1 MLDLKISGGSVVDGT
16 GAPAFR
22 ADVGIRGGRIVA
34 VGDLTGQGAAEELHA
49 EGAIVTPGFVDLHT
63 HYDGQV
69 TWDPALM
76 PSSLHGVTTAV
87 MGNCGVGFAPVHE
100 ADRAALIALMEGV
113 EDIPGSALAEGIRW
127 AWEGFP
133 GYLDALAAT
142 PRTIDVAAQVPHDA
156 LRMFVMRER
165 ASAQEAA
172 TDGDIAAMRAVLRE
186 ALEAGAVGFSTG
198 RTDNHRSATGAATP
212 ASEASVRELVGLAGA
227 FEGLGHGVLQAVS
240 DFDMARG
247 PDPFD
252 GEFDVI
258 EAMARAAHGHATSL
272 SLMQRDGDPQ
282 QWTRILSRAEAAAA
296 EGVPLHVQV
305 APRGI
310 GVLIGLTAT
319 FHPFMGKASYQA
331 LAHLPLEA
339 RVAAMRT
346 PEVRGRI
353 LAEPSLPVAGDGSA
367 IPPLVDRLLAII
379 DQVSFKMF
387 RLGDF
392 PDYEPGLGASI
403 GARARAEG
411 KAPLAALY
419 DALLEQ
425 EGTEL
430 LYFPIFNY
438 QAFNLDVVG
447 QMMNH
452 PLALP
457 GLSDGGAHVGTICDA
472 SFPTFLLSHWA
483 RDRATGRWSVE
494 RAVNFLTGRAADFL
508 GVADRG
514 RIAVGLRA
522 DLNVIDHAA
531 LGLRRPRMV
540 RDLPGGGQRL
550 LQDAV
555 GYRATLVNGVV
566 IAREGVLTGALPGG
580 LVRAGR

>member
-1 MLDLKISGGSVVDGT
+1 MLDLKIRGGMVVDGT
-16 GAPAFR
+16 GAPAYP

-34 VGDLTGQGAAEELHA
+34 IGALGGDAAAEELSA
-49 EGAIVTPGFVDLHT
+49 EGALVTPGFVDLHT
-63 HYDGQV
+63 HFDGQV
-69 TWDPALM
+69 TWDPGLM
-76 PSSLHGVTTAV
+76 PASVHGVTTAV
-87 MGNCGVGFAPVHE
+87 MGNCGVGFAPVHT

-133 GYLDALAAT
+133 GYLDALAAH
-142 PRTIDVAAQVPHDA
+142 PRSIDVAAQVPHDA

-165 ASAQEAA
+165 AVANEVA
-172 TDGDIAAMRAVLRE
+172 TDADITAMRSVLRE
-186 ALEAGAVGFSTG
+186 ALQAGAVGFSTG
-198 RTDNHRSATGAATP
+198 RTDNHRSASGAATP

-258 EAMARAAHGHATSL
+258 EAMARAAHGHPTSI
-272 SLMQRDGDPQ
+272 SLMQRDGDPG
-282 QWTRILSRAEAAAA
+282 QWTRILARAEAAAA
-296 EGVPLHVQV
+296 DGVPMHVQV

-319 FHPFMGKASYQA
+319 FHPFMGKPSY
-331 LAHLPLEA
+331 LAIAGLPLAE
-339 RVAAMRT
+339 RVAAMRQ
-346 PEVRGRI
+346 PEVRARI
-353 LAEPSLPVAGDGSA
+353 LSEASLPVAGDGSP

-379 DQVSFKMF
+379 DQVAFKMF
-387 RLGDF
+387 RMGDV
-392 PDYEPGLGASI
+392 PDYEPGLADSI
-403 GARARAEG
+403 GARARAAG
-411 KAPLAALY
+411 RAPLDALY
-419 DALLEQ
+419 DALLEN
-425 EGTEL
+425 EGAEL

-438 QAFNLDVVG
+438 QAFNLDAVG
-447 QMMNH
+447 VMLNH

-472 SFPTFLLSHWA
+472 SFPTYLLSHWA
-483 RDRATGRWSVE
+483 RDRAAGRWSVE
-494 RAVNFLTGRAADFL
+494 RAVHFLTGRAADFL
-508 GVADRG
+508 GAADRG
-514 RIAVGLRA
+514 RVAVGLRA
-522 DLNVIDHAA
+522 DLNIIDHAR

-555 GYRATLVNGVV
+555 GYRATLVHGEV
-566 IAREGVLTGALPGG
+566 IAREGVLTGALPGR
-580 LVRAGR
+580 LFRARA

>member
-1 MLDLKISGGSVVDGT
+1 MLDLKIRGGMVVDGT
-16 GAPAFR
+16 GAPAYP

-34 VGDLTGQGAAEELHA
+34 IGALGGDAAAEELSA
-49 EGAIVTPGFVDLHT
+49 EGALVTPGFVDLHT
-63 HYDGQV
+63 HFDGQV
-69 TWDPALM
+69 TWDPGLM
-76 PSSLHGVTTAV
+76 PASVHGVTTAV
-87 MGNCGVGFAPVHE
+87 MGNCGVGFAPVHT
-100 ADRAALIALMEGV
+100 ADRAALIALMEV

-133 GYLDALAAT
+133 GYLDALAAH
-142 PRTIDVAAQVPHDA
+142 PRSIDVAAQVPHDA

-165 ASAQEAA
+165 AVANEVA
-172 TDGDIAAMRAVLRE
+172 TDADITAMRSVLRE
-186 ALEAGAVGFSTG
+186 ALQAGAVGFSTG
-198 RTDNHRSATGAATP
+198 RTDNHRSASGAATP

-258 EAMARAAHGHATSL
+258 EAMARAAHGHPTSI
-272 SLMQRDGDPQ
+272 SLMQRDGDPG
-282 QWTRILSRAEAAAA
+282 QWTRILARAEAAAA
-296 EGVPLHVQV
+296 DGVPMHVQV

-319 FHPFMGKASYQA
+319 FHPFMGKPSY
-331 LAHLPLEA
+331 LAIAGLPLAE
-339 RVAAMRT
+339 RVAAMRQ
-346 PEVRGRI
+346 PEVRARI
-353 LAEPSLPVAGDGSA
+353 LSEASLPVAGDGSP

-379 DQVSFKMF
+379 DQVAFKMF
-387 RLGDF
+387 RMGDV
-392 PDYEPGLGASI
+392 PDYEPGLADSI
-403 GARARAEG
+403 GARARAAG
-411 KAPLAALY
+411 RAPLDALY
-419 DALLEQ
+419 DALLEN
-425 EGTEL
+425 EGAEL

-438 QAFNLDVVG
+438 QAFNLDAVG
-447 QMMNH
+447 VMLNH

-472 SFPTFLLSHWA
+472 SFPTYLLSHWA
-483 RDRATGRWSVE
+483 RDRAAGRWSVE
-494 RAVNFLTGRAADFL
+494 RAVHFLTGRAADFL
-508 GVADRG
+508 GAADRG
-514 RIAVGLRA
+514 RVAVGLRA
-522 DLNVIDHAA
+522 DLNIIDHAR

-555 GYRATLVNGVV
+555 GYRATLVHGEV
-566 IAREGVLTGALPGG
+566 IAREGVLTGALPGR
-580 LVRAGR
+580 LFRARA

>member
-1 MLDLKISGGSVVDGT
+1 
-16 GAPAFR
+16 
-22 ADVGIRGGRIVA
+22 
-34 VGDLTGQGAAEELHA
+34 
-49 EGAIVTPGFVDLHT
+49 VDLHT
-63 HYDGQV
+63 HFDGQV
-69 TWDPALM
+69 TWDPGLM
-76 PSSLHGVTTAV
+76 PASVHGVTTAV
-87 MGNCGVGFAPVHE
+87 MGNCGVGFAPVHT

-133 GYLDALAAT
+133 GYLDALAAH
-142 PRTIDVAAQVPHDA
+142 PRSIDVAAQVPHDA

-165 ASAQEAA
+165 AVANEVA
-172 TDGDIAAMRAVLRE
+172 TDADITAMRSVLRE
-186 ALEAGAVGFSTG
+186 ALQAGAVGFSTG
-198 RTDNHRSATGAATP
+198 RTDNHRSASGAATP

-258 EAMARAAHGHATSL
+258 EAMARAAHGHPTSI
-272 SLMQRDGDPQ
+272 SLMQRDGDPG
-282 QWTRILSRAEAAAA
+282 QWTRILARAEAAAA
-296 EGVPLHVQV
+296 DGVPMHVQV

-319 FHPFMGKASYQA
+319 FHPFMGKPSY
-331 LAHLPLEA
+331 LAIAGLPLAE
-339 RVAAMRT
+339 RVAAMRQ
-346 PEVRGRI
+346 PEVRARI
-353 LAEPSLPVAGDGSA
+353 LSEASLPVAGDGSP

-379 DQVSFKMF
+379 DQVAFKMF
-387 RLGDF
+387 RMGDV
-392 PDYEPGLGASI
+392 PDYEPGLADSI
-403 GARARAEG
+403 GARARAAG
-411 KAPLAALY
+411 RAPLDALY
-419 DALLEQ
+419 DALLEN
-425 EGTEL
+425 EGAEL

-438 QAFNLDVVG
+438 QAFNLDAVG
-447 QMMNH
+447 VMLNH

-472 SFPTFLLSHWA
+472 SFPTYLLSHWA
-483 RDRATGRWSVE
+483 RDRAAGRWSVE
-494 RAVNFLTGRAADFL
+494 RAVHFLTGRAADFL
-508 GVADRG
+508 GAADRG
-514 RIAVGLRA
+514 RVAVGLRA
-522 DLNVIDHAA
+522 DLNIIDHAR

-555 GYRATLVNGVV
+555 GYRATLVHGEV
-566 IAREGVLTGALPGG
+566 IAREGVLTGALPGR
-580 LVRAGR
+580 LFRARA

>member
-1 MLDLKISGGSVVDGT
+1 MLDLKIRGGMVVDGT
-16 GAPAFR
+16 GAPAYP

-34 VGDLTGQGAAEELHA
+34 IGALGGDAAAEELSA
-49 EGAIVTPGFVDLHT
+49 EGALVTPGFVDLHT
-63 HYDGQV
+63 HFDGQV
-69 TWDPALM
+69 TWDPGLM
-76 PSSLHGVTTAV
+76 PASVHGVTTAV
-87 MGNCGVGFAPVHE
+87 MGNCGVGFAPVHT

-133 GYLDALAAT
+133 GYLDALAAH
-142 PRTIDVAAQVPHDA
+142 PRSIDVAAQVPHDA

-165 ASAQEAA
+165 AVANEVA
-172 TDGDIAAMRAVLRE
+172 TDADITAMRSVLRE
-186 ALEAGAVGFSTG
+186 ALQAGAVGFSTG
-198 RTDNHRSATGAATP
+198 RTDNHRSASGAATP

-258 EAMARAAHGHATSL
+258 EAMARAAHGHPTSI
-272 SLMQRDGDPQ
+272 SLMQRDGDPG
-282 QWTRILSRAEAAAA
+282 QWTRILARAEAAAA
-296 EGVPLHVQV
+296 DGVPMHVQV

-319 FHPFMGKASYQA
+319 FHPFMGKPSY
-331 LAHLPLEA
+331 LAIAGLPLAE
-339 RVAAMRT
+339 RVAAMRQ
-346 PEVRGRI
+346 PEVRARI
-353 LAEPSLPVAGDGSA
+353 LAEASLPVAGDGSP

-379 DQVSFKMF
+379 DQVAFKMF
-387 RLGDF
+387 RMGDV
-392 PDYEPGLGASI
+392 PDYEPGLADSI
-403 GARARAEG
+403 GARARAAG
-411 KAPLAALY
+411 RAPLDALY
-419 DALLEQ
+419 DALLEN
-425 EGTEL
+425 EGAEL

-438 QAFNLDVVG
+438 QAFNLDAVG
-447 QMMNH
+447 VMLNH

-472 SFPTFLLSHWA
+472 SFPTYLLSHWA
-483 RDRATGRWSVE
+483 RDRAAGRWSVE
-494 RAVNFLTGRAADFL
+494 RAVHFLTGRAADFL
-508 GVADRG
+508 GAADRG
-514 RIAVGLRA
+514 RVAVGLRA
-522 DLNVIDHAA
+522 DLNIIDHAR

-555 GYRATLVNGVV
+555 GYRATLVHGEV
-566 IAREGVLTGALPGG
+566 IAREGVLTGALPGR
-580 LVRAGR
+580 LFRARA

>member
-1 MLDLKISGGSVVDGT
+1 MVVDGT
-16 GAPAFR
+16 GAPAYP

-34 VGDLTGQGAAEELHA
+34 IGALGGDAAAEELSA
-49 EGAIVTPGFVDLHT
+49 EGALVTPGFVDLHT
-63 HYDGQV
+63 HFDGQV
-69 TWDPALM
+69 TWDPGLM
-76 PSSLHGVTTAV
+76 PASVHGVTTAV
-87 MGNCGVGFAPVHE
+87 MGNCGVGFAPVHT

-133 GYLDALAAT
+133 GYLDALAAH
-142 PRTIDVAAQVPHDA
+142 PRSIDVAAQVPHDA

-165 ASAQEAA
+165 AVANEVA
-172 TDGDIAAMRAVLRE
+172 TDADITAMRSVLRE
-186 ALEAGAVGFSTG
+186 ALQAGAVGFSTG
-198 RTDNHRSATGAATP
+198 RTDNHRSASGAATP

-258 EAMARAAHGHATSL
+258 EAMARAAHGHPTSI
-272 SLMQRDGDPQ
+272 SLMQRDGDPG
-282 QWTRILSRAEAAAA
+282 QWTRILARAEAAAA
-296 EGVPLHVQV
+296 DGVPMHVQV

-319 FHPFMGKASYQA
+319 FHPFMGKPSY
-331 LAHLPLEA
+331 LAIAGLPLAE
-339 RVAAMRT
+339 RVAAMRQ
-346 PEVRGRI
+346 PEVRARI
-353 LAEPSLPVAGDGSA
+353 LSEASLPVAGDGSP

-379 DQVSFKMF
+379 DQVAFKMF
-387 RLGDF
+387 RMGDV
-392 PDYEPGLGASI
+392 PDYEPGLADSI
-403 GARARAEG
+403 GARARAAG
-411 KAPLAALY
+411 RAPLDALY
-419 DALLEQ
+419 DALLEN
-425 EGTEL
+425 EGAEL

-438 QAFNLDVVG
+438 QAFNLDAVG
-447 QMMNH
+447 VMLNH

-472 SFPTFLLSHWA
+472 SFPTYLLSHWA
-483 RDRATGRWSVE
+483 RDRAAGRWSVE
-494 RAVNFLTGRAADFL
+494 RAVHFLTGRAADFL
-508 GVADRG
+508 GAADRG
-514 RIAVGLRA
+514 RVAVGLRA
-522 DLNVIDHAA
+522 DLNIIDHAR

-555 GYRATLVNGVV
+555 GYRATLVHGEV
-566 IAREGVLTGALPGG
+566 IAREGVLTGALPGR
-580 LVRAGR
+580 LFRARA

>member
-1 MLDLKISGGSVVDGT
+1 MLDLKIRGGMVVDGT
-16 GAPAFR
+16 GAPAYA

-34 VGDLTGQGAAEELHA
+34 IGALGGDAAAQELSA
-49 EGAIVTPGFVDLHT
+49 EGALVTPGFVDLHT
-63 HYDGQV
+63 HFDGQV
-69 TWDPALM
+69 TWDPGLM
-76 PSSLHGVTTAV
+76 PASVHGVTTAV
-87 MGNCGVGFAPVHE
+87 MGNCGVGFAPVHT

-133 GYLDALAAT
+133 GYLDALAT
-142 PRTIDVAAQVPHDA
+142 HPRSIDVAAQVPHDA

-165 ASAQEAA
+165 AVANEVA
-172 TDGDIAAMRAVLRE
+172 TDVDIAAMRAILRE
-186 ALEAGAVGFSTG
+186 ALQAGAVGFSTG

-258 EAMARAAHGHATSL
+258 EAMARAAHGHPTSI
-272 SLMQRDGDPQ
+272 SLMQRDGDPN
-282 QWTRILSRAEAAAA
+282 QWTRILARAEAAAA
-296 EGVPLHVQV
+296 DGVPMHVQV

-319 FHPFMGKASYQA
+319 FHPFMGKPAYQA
-331 LAHLPLEA
+331 IAGLPLA
-339 RVAAMRT
+339 DRVAVMRQ
-346 PEVRGRI
+346 PEVRARI
-353 LAEPSLPVAGDGSA
+353 LSEQSLPVAGDGSP

-379 DQVSFKMF
+379 DQVAFKMF
-387 RLGDF
+387 RMGDV
-392 PDYEPGLGASI
+392 PDYEPGLADSI
-403 GARARAEG
+403 GARARAAG
-411 KAPLAALY
+411 RAPLDALY
-419 DALLEQ
+419 DALLEN
-425 EGTEL
+425 EGAEL

-438 QAFNLDVVG
+438 QSFNLDAVG
-447 QMMNH
+447 VMLNH

-472 SFPTFLLSHWA
+472 SFPTYLLSHWA
-483 RDRATGRWSVE
+483 RDRAAGRWSVE
-494 RAVNFLTGRAADFL
+494 RAVHFLTGRAAGFL
-508 GVADRG
+508 GVTDRG
-514 RIAVGLRA
+514 RVAVGLRA
-522 DLNVIDHAA
+522 DLNVIDHAR

-555 GYRATLVNGVV
+555 GYRATLVHGEV
-566 IAREGVLTGALPGG
+566 IAREGVLTGALPGR
-580 LVRAGR
+580 LLRARA